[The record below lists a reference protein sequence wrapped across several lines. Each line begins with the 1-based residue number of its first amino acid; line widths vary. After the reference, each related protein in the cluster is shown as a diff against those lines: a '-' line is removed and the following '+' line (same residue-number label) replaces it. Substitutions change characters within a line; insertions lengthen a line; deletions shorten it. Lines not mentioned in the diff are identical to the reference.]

1 VRRAFRPGGEGAATA
16 AAGGLATLRPRDP
29 CLLAVGGPDAAS
41 VRGRL
46 DALASLTAAGSRSEG
61 IEQLACR
68 LADELPPDCA
78 VRCAIVASTAAE
90 ARDGIADAA
99 RALEGHGLSVSGRAF
114 VGFGKGLRIGLLFPG
129 QGAPVRTGAG
139 GLGERLPEAAEIL
152 ARAGLPA
159 DPAEVAD
166 EKVQLSV
173 IASSLA
179 ALAALRALG
188 VEASVALGH
197 SLGEL
202 TALHWA
208 GALGAEALLCLA
220 EARGAAMAG
229 PAVAKGA
236 MATVQADDRALA
248 ELTRDRDVTVACL
261 NSPRQR
267 VVSGGPDEIQDLVDE
282 ARKGGIRAAR
292 LDVVGAF
299 HSPLMRPAVA
309 AFERSLAAERFE
321 PLRRRV
327 VSSVT
332 GGELE
337 PGADLRSL
345 LARQI
350 VDPVRFSEAGGVFA
364 READLMIEVGPGR
377 ILSRLMAEIGGPS
390 AVSMRAGERSSA
402 GLIEAGAAAF
412 AAGAPVAVRR
422 LTKPGAVA

>member
-1 VRRAFRPGGEGAATA
+1 MAARPSLIEEVQ
-16 AAGGLATLRPRDP
+16 RPRHP
-29 CLLAVGGPDAAS
+29 CLLAVGGPDAAT
-41 VRGRL
+41 VRDRL
-46 DALASLTAAGSRSEG
+46 ESLAAAGSSPEG
-61 IEQLACR
+61 IERLASR
-68 LADELPPDCA
+68 LADEIPADCA
-78 VRCAIVASTAAE
+78 VRCAIVASTAEE
-90 ARDGIADAA
+90 ARDGVADAA
-99 RALEGHGLSVSGRAF
+99 DALEGRGLSVSGRAF
-114 VGFGKGLRIGLLFPG
+114 VGFGNSLRIGLLFPG
-129 QGAPVRTGAG
+129 QGAPVRTDAG
-139 GLGERLPEAAEIL
+139 GLGERVTEAAEIL
-152 ARAGLPA
+152 AQAGLPA

-179 ALAALRALG
+179 SLAALRALG
-188 VEASVALGH
+188 VEATVAVGH

-208 GALGAEALLCLA
+208 GALDADALLRLA

-229 PAVAKGA
+229 PAVAKGT
-236 MATVQADDRALA
+236 MATVQADDRTLT
-248 ELTRDRDVTVACL
+248 ELTRGRDVTVACL

-267 VVSGGPDEIQDLVDE
+267 VVSGGIGEIEELVDK
-282 ARKGGIRAAR
+282 ARESGIRATR

-309 AFERSLAAERFE
+309 VFERSLEAERFE

-327 VSSVT
+327 ISSVT

-350 VDPVRFSEAGGVFA
+350 VDPVRFSEAASVFA
-364 READLMIEVGPGR
+364 GEADLVLEVGPGR
-377 ILSRLMAEIGGPS
+377 ILSRLMAEVGGPP
-390 AVSMRAGERSSA
+390 AVSMRTGERSSA

-412 AAGAPVAVRR
+412 AAGAPVAFGR
-422 LTKPGAVA
+422 LTKLGAVA